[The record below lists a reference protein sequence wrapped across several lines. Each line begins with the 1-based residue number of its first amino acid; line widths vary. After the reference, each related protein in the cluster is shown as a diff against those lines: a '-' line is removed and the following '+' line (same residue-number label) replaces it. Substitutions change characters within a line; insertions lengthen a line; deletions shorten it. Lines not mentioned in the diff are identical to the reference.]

1 MCIDDTRSAYDQDPD
16 REWNRLD
23 AGAQARLEG
32 IITRYALG
40 RHLPAAESGIR
51 VLDAGGG
58 PGRYTIALAEQGYHV
73 TLLDLSPRLLDLARC
88 KIAGLPTTT

>member
-1 MCIDDTRSAYDQDPD
+1 MCIDDTRSAYDLDPD

-32 IITRYALG
+32 IITRHALA
-40 RHLPAAESGIR
+40 RHLPRAGAGIR

-73 TLLDLSPRLLDLARC
+73 TLLDLSPRLLDLAQR
-88 KIAGLPTTT
+88 KIAALPAST